1 MAIGLLRVPKKM
13 DRVTS
18 AMIDLAEASYDL
30 DVADSDWLPRVMEA
44 GLPVLDHGLGVA
56 GGLYTRP
63 LDGSE
68 VTLHQLHVAA
78 GPQDFAF
85 RQARV
90 SAECPAEIQQ
100 ACTRP
105 GICMTLSEAAG
116 EKYAYAVESWTR
128 HHDYAKDALGLSAV
142 DPDGQ
147 GALIISPLSELTK
160 LSGHVR
166 HRWQMVGAHLTTGF
180 RLRRALKKA
189 NESPIPEVELPHRA
203 EALLD
208 PTSFE
213 VKEAVGVAQES
224 EATGALR
231 DAAVLVDRARGRMR
245 KTDPDQA
252 LKIWKSLVE
261 GRWSMVDWFD
271 SDSRRF
277 VLAIRNP
284 PGISDPHGLTTREG
298 QVATYAALG
307 ESGKLIG
314 YRLGLSPSRVSAL
327 LRDVMRKLRVHT
339 QAELVE
345 KMRGL
350 GVVSGVL

>member
-1 MAIGLLRVPKKM
+1 MISPAARTRRKM
-13 DRVTS
+13 DRATS

-30 DVADSDWLPRVMEA
+30 DVTDSEWLLKVMEA

-56 GGLYTRP
+56 GGIYTRP

-78 GPQDFAF
+78 GPQDFAI
-85 RQARV
+85 RQARMC
-90 SAECPAEIQQ
+90 AECPAEILR

-116 EKYAYAVESWTR
+116 DKHAYALESWNR

-147 GALIISPLSELTK
+147 GALIISPLSERTTLT
-160 LSGHVR
+160 GHVR

-180 RLRRALKKA
+180 RLRRALEKA
-189 NESPIPEVELPHRA
+189 NENPTPEFDLPHRA

-208 PTSFE
+208 PTSFQ

-224 EATGALR
+224 EATAALH
-231 DAAVLVDRARGRMR
+231 DAAVLIDRARGRMR
-245 KTDPDQA
+245 KTDPDEA
-252 LKIWKSLVE
+252 LKIWRGLVE

-271 SDSRRF
+271 CDSRRF
-277 VLAIRNP
+277 VLAVRNP
-284 PGISDPHGLTTREG
+284 PGINDPHGLTKREG
-298 QVATYAALG
+298 QVASYAALG

-327 LRDVMRKLRVHT
+327 LRDAMRKLRVHT
-339 QAELVE
+339 QAELVQ

-350 GVVSGVL
+350 GLAEGVL